1 MQIRRARCWL
11 CWSLSRLAFVES
23 TILYFTLLFFEVDLI
38 KWTEKAWIL
47 IRMMHY
53 IFPKTEKMIF
63 WCIDTK
69 KFVFYGLKNV
79 VEVEFGVTEFAGEC

>member
-53 IFPKTEKMIF
+53 IFPKREKMIF
-63 WCIDTK
+63 DVLT
-69 KFVFYGLKNV
+69 LKNLFFMALKMLLKLNLV
-79 VEVEFGVTEFAGEC
+79 